1 MNALNVWVFVLAAG
15 ATLRLTR
22 LAAKDLIFEPL
33 RLWVINRRPSEW
45 RIKLVTC
52 QPCGSVWVAAL
63 VVTPAAVLFGDTW
76 WFLAPALALT
86 LSEIVVLVAINLDR

>member
-33 RLWVINRRPSEW
+33 RLRVINVRPSEW
-45 RIKLVTC
+45 LIRLVSC
-52 QPCGSVWVAAL
+52 QPCMSVWVAA
-63 VVTPAAVLFGDTW
+63 VVTPLAVLFGDTL
-76 WFLAPALALT
+76 WFIAPALALT
-86 LSEIVVLVAINLDR
+86 LSEIVVLVAISLDR